1 MRLSASQNTYSRPYV
16 GPLYFAAA
24 AAAAAAFAL
33 YGLLLSG
40 SAAVSLTLTAVWA
53 VLGTVALVARARDRR

>member
-16 GPLYFAAA
+16 GPLYFAA

>member
-24 AAAAAAFAL
+24 AAFAL
-33 YGLLLSG
+33 YCLLLSG

>member
-16 GPLYFAAA
+16 GPLYF

>member
-16 GPLYFAAA
+16 GPLYFA